1 MKLSFSHVDLFVTH
15 LEKMVDFYTRHIGLV
30 VSDRE
35 KRPDGSEIAFLT
47 GDPREHHQVVFASGR
62 PADLPYNMI
71 QQISFRAQSLSALR
85 EVYNKLLKEP
95 IVELGPVTHGNAISC
110 YFRDPEGNRLEVFI
124 DMPWHVPNHSA
135 FRSKWA
141 GRTRNSCPLSRT
153 ACAPRPAL
161 SHGRNGA
168 PVSRRNFN
176 MQTGLRRLVR
186 VQAGRASNQAQSF
199 GSGNSSRYC

>member
-1 MKLSFSHVDLFVTH
+1 MSQGVKLSFSHVGLFVTD

-35 KRPDGSEIAFLT
+35 KRADGSEIAFMT

-62 PADLPYNMI
+62 PADLQYNMI

-85 EVYNKLLKEP
+85 EVYSKLLKEP

-110 YFRDPEGNRLEVFI
+110 YFAIRRETGSRYSSTCLG
-124 DMPWHVPNHSA
+124 MYHNHSA

-141 GRTRNSCPLSRT
+141 VGR
-153 ACAPRPAL
+153 
-161 SHGRNGA
+161 GA
-168 PVSRRNFN
+168 PVLCRR
-176 MQTGLRRLVR
+176 QRALPRRLHLTGGMERWYREETSTGRCAIASLQSLVAPPPGTVR
-186 VQAGRASNQAQSF
+186 VVQK
-199 GSGNSSRYC
+199 